1 MKKIFAVILIA
12 VIALNFAGCNLKN
25 NKIDKNDKINEIV
38 TTTEQ
43 VTLIYNHFKDRLP
56 EFDFKKEVKGVYRES
71 LNYSFSVECNDREF
85 KKYVSALESA
95 GFNKNAVSAEGYYTA
110 STEDSYFVE
119 AALVNGIMNVNIKKI

>member
-1 MKKIFAVILIA
+1 MKKIFAVLFVL
-12 VIALNFAGCNLKN
+12 VISLSVAGCN
-25 NKIDKNDKINEIV
+25 IKNDNIDEKESDAVV

-56 EFDFKKEVKGVYRES
+56 EFKFKKEIKDTYRES
-71 LNYSFSVECNDREF
+71 LSYSFSVESSDREF
-85 KKYVSALESA
+85 QKYVSALESA

-119 AALVNGIMNVNIKKI
+119 AALIDGILNVNIKKI

>member
-1 MKKIFAVILIA
+1 MKKFFALLLTA
-12 VIALNFAGCNLKN
+12 VIALSVAGCNLKN
-25 NKIDKNDKINEIV
+25 NNVDESESNEIV

-43 VTLIYNHFKDRLP
+43 ITLIYNHFKDRLP
-56 EFDFKKEVKGVYRES
+56 EFDFKKDVKGVYRES

-119 AALVNGIMNVNIKKI
+119 VALINGILNVNIKKI